1 MGYLEY
7 LTLQWL
13 VVRYLE
19 ESRNFVVAL
28 YAADIA
34 NNNTLLCRAIKFSTI
49 KSYLRAAASL
59 SAAARCL
66 DPQLHIYGRRSAYIN
81 KVLLEVKR

>member
-28 YAADIA
+28 
-34 NNNTLLCRAIKFSTI
+34 LLRFFVMLQHLEKNIYEEIVQEAGKKLQLFS
-49 KSYLRAAASL
+49 SF
-59 SAAARCL
+59 
-66 DPQLHIYGRRSAYIN
+66 
-81 KVLLEVKR
+81 E

>member
-28 YAADIA
+28 LLRFFCNAATFREKYIYEEIVQEA
-34 NNNTLLCRAIKFSTI
+34 GKKLQLFS
-49 KSYLRAAASL
+49 SF
-59 SAAARCL
+59 
-66 DPQLHIYGRRSAYIN
+66 
-81 KVLLEVKR
+81 E